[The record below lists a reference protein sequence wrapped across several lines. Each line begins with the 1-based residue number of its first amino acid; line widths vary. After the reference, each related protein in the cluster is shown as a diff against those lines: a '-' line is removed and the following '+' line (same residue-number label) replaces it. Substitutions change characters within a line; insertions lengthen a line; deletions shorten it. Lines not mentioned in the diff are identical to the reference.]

1 MPRPGWYSRRLRDTA
16 VYERRAGVDC
26 SSTRVAPQPPASGGA
41 FLNAAT
47 RGLRFS
53 RACTLFFSVPLP
65 LPCISRTEKMP
76 DLQIRGWA
84 RAMFH
89 PTSTFLIGLPVLAY
103 LLGSVPWGLVLTR
116 MFTSVDIRR
125 QGSGNIGATNV
136 QRLAGTPLGLLTL
149 AGDLL
154 KGAAPVY
161 LAVNANALD
170 PIQQALF
177 VSVVALAAFAGH
189 LFPLYLKL
197 KVGGKG
203 VATAAGCFLVISPMS
218 VLAALIA
225 FLLILGWFKRVSA
238 GSLSAAAVLPVA
250 VWWSLRSPVFS
261 GCAVLMAALI
271 VLRHKENIRRLLTG
285 SEPTISGKKKRR

>member
-1 MPRPGWYSRRLRDTA
+1 
-16 VYERRAGVDC
+16 
-26 SSTRVAPQPPASGGA
+26 
-41 FLNAAT
+41 
-47 RGLRFS
+47 
-53 RACTLFFSVPLP
+53 
-65 LPCISRTEKMP
+65 
-76 DLQIRGWA
+76 
-84 RAMFH
+84 MFH
-89 PTSTFLIGLPVLAY
+89 PTSTFLIGLPLLAY

-136 QRLAGTPLGLLTL
+136 RRLAGTPLGLLTL

-161 LAVNANALD
+161 LAVNVTGLD

-189 LFPLYLKL
+189 LFPIYLKL
-197 KVGGKG
+197 KGGGKG

-238 GSLSAAAVLPVA
+238 GSLSAAAVLPAA
-250 VWWSLRSPVFS
+250 VWWRLGSPVYC
-261 GCAVLMAALI
+261 GCAVLMAVLI
-271 VLRHKENIRRLLTG
+271 VLRHKDNIHRLLTG
-285 SEPTISGKKKRR
+285 SEPALSGKKKRR

>member
-1 MPRPGWYSRRLRDTA
+1 
-16 VYERRAGVDC
+16 
-26 SSTRVAPQPPASGGA
+26 
-41 FLNAAT
+41 
-47 RGLRFS
+47 
-53 RACTLFFSVPLP
+53 
-65 LPCISRTEKMP
+65 
-76 DLQIRGWA
+76 
-84 RAMFH
+84 MFD
-89 PTSTFLIGLPVLAY
+89 PTPTFLIGLPILAY

-136 QRLAGTPLGLLTL
+136 RRLAGTPLGLLTL
-149 AGDLL
+149 TGDLL
-154 KGAAPVY
+154 KGAAPVF
-161 LAVNANALD
+161 LAANVTGLD

-197 KVGGKG
+197 KSGGKG
-203 VATAAGCFLVISPMS
+203 VATAAGCFLVISPLT
-218 VLAALIA
+218 VFTALVA
-225 FLLILGWFKRVSA
+225 FFLILCWSGRVSA

-285 SEPTISGKKKRR
+285 SEPTISGKKKPR